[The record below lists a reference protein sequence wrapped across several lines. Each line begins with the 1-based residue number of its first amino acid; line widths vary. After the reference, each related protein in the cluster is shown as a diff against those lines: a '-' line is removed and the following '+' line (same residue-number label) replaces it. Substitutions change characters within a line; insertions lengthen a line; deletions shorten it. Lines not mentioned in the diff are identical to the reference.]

1 LLNLLQFGPLQ
12 EVFPEGCVYKASQWV
27 LLSRTHALAVLGL
40 MQRFDQR
47 RSQSTNP
54 GVPPL
59 GEELFTAFGRG
70 VRASDEMFFPCC
82 LAVLGFIKPPPVAT
96 TNATRDVEASSSGD
110 GGADSQPPP
119 VGVVLRQQLTYA
131 DWRGQAANPIT
142 YTSFPAPLVQEV
154 TGVPIS
160 ITITTAD
167 GSAPGAKRA
176 RYSAD
181 SYNPGAEG
189 PAVDATQRGAV
200 FLRKIKF
207 PARAAAAPG
216 AIGSGAEASSGT
228 GVGSGDAL
236 SQEQEKF
243 LRGWLP
249 FILCE
254 TGSSGD
260 RFEHKVLTDSVQSG
274 GVGGTEDTATAV
286 EGWLQRAA
294 ALYTAIG
301 RESKAKQ
308 GRGK

>member
-12 EVFPEGCVYKASQWV
+12 EVFPEGCVNKASQWV

-54 GVPPL
+54 AVPPL

-260 RFEHKVLTDSVQSG
+260 RVEHKVTDSVQRG